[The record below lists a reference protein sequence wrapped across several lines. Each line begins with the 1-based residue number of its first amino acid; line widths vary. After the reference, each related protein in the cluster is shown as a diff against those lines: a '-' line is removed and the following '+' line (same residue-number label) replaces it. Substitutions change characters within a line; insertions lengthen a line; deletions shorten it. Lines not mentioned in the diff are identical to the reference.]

1 MDITD
6 RKKQKIK
13 VGDIVEVTSKN
24 FKTFFLEKTEAKNRV
39 IGLVVRV
46 DKGFDTSH
54 AYEWLFY
61 VTLINGE
68 NFALYR
74 NEIKVI
80 SRGNE

>member
-1 MDITD
+1 VGTTG
-6 RKKQKIK
+6 RKKKIK
-13 VGDIVEVTSKN
+13 VGDIVEITSKN
-24 FKTFFLEKTEAKNRV
+24 FKTFFLEKMEAKSRV
-39 IGLVVRV
+39 IGLVIRV

-54 AYEWLFY
+54 AYEWLYY

-80 SRGNE
+80 SQGEE

>member
-1 MDITD
+1 VDIID

-24 FKTFFLEKTEAKNRV
+24 FKTFFLEKMDARGRV
-39 IGLVVRV
+39 IGLVIRV

-54 AYEWLFY
+54 AYEWLYY

-80 SRGNE
+80 SQGKE